1 MHIRTNETL
10 NVVLRPL
17 IWGAEWFGKHY
28 PVLLV
33 RIRYFVRFHK
43 RLNLNAPKTLN
54 EKILYLSL
62 KTDTSLWTK
71 CADKYEVREYV
82 KSKGL
87 ENILVKLYGVWENPN
102 DIDTALLP
110 EQFILK
116 TTHGSGDV
124 EIVKKRSIANWKQ
137 IKTLFGKRLN
147 KEYGA
152 LEGGIHY
159 MRIKPRIIAEEL
171 LLNDAESQKHSSSL
185 IDYKIWCFNGK
196 AYYIWTC
203 SNRINGKMDVMTYD
217 RDWSA
222 HPEYSIFDKKHP
234 RGELIPKPNN
244 FEKMIAVAEKLA
256 EDFPVVRV
264 DLYNIAGKI
273 YLGELTFTSTGGMMY
288 YYSPEFQL
296 LAGNLINLTY

>member
-1 MHIRTNETL
+1 M
-10 NVVLRPL
+10 VLRPV
-17 IWGAEWFGKHY
+17 IWVAEWFGKHY
-28 PVLLV
+28 PVQLV
-33 RIRYFVRFHK
+33 RIRYFIRFHK
-43 RLNLNAPKTLN
+43 RLNLDDPKTLN

-71 CADKYEVREYV
+71 CADKYEVRDYV

-87 ENILVKLYGVWENPN
+87 EDILVKLYGVWDNPN

-110 EQFILK
+110 DQFILK

-124 EIVKKRSIANWKQ
+124 VIVEDKSKVDWKLIKKDFVKKFK
-137 IKTLFGKRLN
+137 KG
-147 KEYGA
+147 YGA

-159 MRIKPRIIAEEL
+159 MRIKPRLIAEEL
-171 LLNDAESQKHSSSL
+171 LQNDSESQKHSSSL

-217 RDWSA
+217 RDWIA
-222 HPEYSIFDKKHP
+222 HPEFSIFDKKHP
-234 RGELIPKPNN
+234 RGELIPKPHN
-244 FEKMIAVAEKLA
+244 FEKMLSVAEKLA
-256 EDFPVVRV
+256 EGFPVVRV

-273 YLGELTFTSTGGMMY
+273 FLGELTFTSTGGMMY
-288 YYSPEFQL
+288 YFSPEFL
-296 LAGNLINLTY
+296 RHAGDLIDLNYHSDK